1 LNQSVSETIVNWPT
15 RPETLLFLC
24 SSFGIMVAMV
34 SLSALGKVT
43 RRTHLM
49 SIVAFFVFYFI
60 GPLLHIALQTQAEL
74 SHFSRYGV
82 VRFSETIG
90 YFFLSLMAS
99 ILFMPQNSIIL
110 LQGLLRISGISRFN
124 FWLTRRLRVGV
135 LVDLMRLLRSLGA
148 TRLAAWSKKRLRPRG
163 GYQRWGVTWGSY
175 VIFFLGAVYT
185 VWFFESGAFH

>member
-1 LNQSVSETIVNWPT
+1 MNSGVSETIMNWPT
-15 RPETLLFLC
+15 RPETFLFLC
-24 SSFGIMVAMV
+24 GSFGIMLAIV

-74 SHFSRYGV
+74 SHSSRYGAV
-82 VRFSETIG
+82 NVSEAIG
-90 YFFLSLMAS
+90 YFFLFLMAS
-99 ILFMPQNSIIL
+99 ILFMPQNSIIF

-124 FWLTRRLRVGV
+124 FWLTRRLRVGA
-135 LVDLMRLLRSLGA
+135 LVDLMRLSRSLGA
-148 TRLAAWSKKRLRPRG
+148 TRLAAWSKRRLRPRG
-163 GYQRWGVTWGSY
+163 EYKRWGVTWGSY

>member
-1 LNQSVSETIVNWPT
+1 
-15 RPETLLFLC
+15 
-24 SSFGIMVAMV
+24 MVAMV
-34 SLSALGKVT
+34 SLRALGKVT

-74 SHFSRYGV
+74 SHSSRYGV
-82 VRFSETIG
+82 VNFSETIG
-90 YFFLSLMAS
+90 YFFLLLMAS

-110 LQGLLRISGISRFN
+110 LQGVLRISGISRFI
-124 FWLTRRLRVGV
+124 FCLMRRLRVGAI
-135 LVDLMRLLRSLGA
+135 VDLMRVLRSLGA

>member
-1 LNQSVSETIVNWPT
+1 MNYSVSESIMNWPT

-34 SLSALGKVT
+34 SLSVLGKVA
-43 RRTHLM
+43 RRPHLM
-49 SIVAFFVFYFI
+49 SIVAFFFFYFI

-74 SHFSRYGV
+74 SDFSRYGV
-82 VRFSETIG
+82 VSFSETIG
-90 YFFLSLMAS
+90 YFFLYLMAS

-148 TRLAAWSKKRLRPRG
+148 TRLAAWSKKRLRPRA
-163 GYQRWGVTWGSY
+163 GYQRWKVTSGSY
-175 VIFFLGAVYT
+175 VIFLLGAVYT
-185 VWFFESGAFH
+185 VCFFESGAFH

>member
-1 LNQSVSETIVNWPT
+1 
-15 RPETLLFLC
+15 
-24 SSFGIMVAMV
+24 MVAMV

-82 VRFSETIG
+82 VKFSETIG

-99 ILFMPQNSIIL
+99 ILFMPQNNIIL
-110 LQGLLRISGISRFN
+110 LQGVLRISGISRFI
-124 FWLTRRLRVGV
+124 FYLMRRLRVGAI
-135 LVDLMRLLRSLGA
+135 VDLMRVLRSLGA